1 MGPVRYCIVL
11 KTRCFCNRGV
21 IRGFSSTA
29 ESRYVA
35 GERHGLTSVRAL

>member
-1 MGPVRYCIVL
+1 MFFHRSGLKASSAVESEEFTGESIV
-11 KTRCFCNRGV
+11 
-21 IRGFSSTA
+21 STA